1 MDRIHIRHITL
12 RSWFP
17 PNDPIATAV
26 ARLCVLREDFFME
39 LQGIGMTES
48 IESLDQN
55 SDAWRRMYFWRKS
68 LRTLEEIRK
77 TLNTL
82 GAQEDFRK
90 ALSKEPQ
97 EIRDAFKKLK
107 KEMNKASDEFLR
119 DLGNTIGAHLDQK
132 AFQRAL
138 NEMDITRKGLLEL
151 GDTLGGIHYKFSSEL
166 ILAVLLQGVSDDKLI
181 PKLKEILEKTAK
193 LMSCLV
199 SIDNAIA
206 CYARERSLH

>member
-39 LQGIGMTES
+39 LQGVGMTES

-119 DLGNTIGAHLDQK
+119 DLGNTIGAHLD
-132 AFQRAL
+132 
-138 NEMDITRKGLLEL
+138 ITRKGLLEL